1 MLVALDWGTSSLR
14 AWLLDGDGDGAVR
27 DEAAAPLGI
36 LKVPGGDFDAVF
48 RQIAE
53 KWISAGA
60 TAAIASGMIGSRQ
73 GWAEAPYANC
83 PADAAALVAKLIE
96 VPTSLGISLRIVP
109 GVSRVDADGIPDV
122 MRGEEVQILGDAP
135 ATGRRLYVLPGTHSK
150 WALAEDGRIAWF
162 ATSMTGE
169 AFAVLAEH
177 SILGRLMDGRA
188 YDQPAFRRGL
198 AVGAAAGG
206 GLLRRLFSARTLGLF
221 GELEP
226 KAAGSY
232 LSGLLIGAEVADA
245 RSTVAD
251 AIGAAATG
259 AAPDEVTIVGGAEL
273 SARYAE
279 AIEAAGLRSRI
290 APADTTVKALWRLA
304 KHAEL
309 V

>member
-14 AWLLDGDGDGAVR
+14 AWLLDADGAVR

-53 KWISAGA
+53 KWRP

-73 GWAEAPYANC
+73 GWAEAPYAKC
-83 PADAAALVAKLIE
+83 PADAAALVAGLIE

-109 GVSRVDADGIPDV
+109 GVSRIDADGIPDV

-188 YDQPAFRRGL
+188 HDPAAFRRGL
-198 AVGAAAGG
+198 AIGAEAGG
-206 GLLRRLFSARTLGLF
+206 GLLRRLFSVRTLGLF
-221 GELEP
+221 GEIEP
-226 KAAGSY
+226 NALGAY
-232 LSGLLIGAEVADA
+232 LSGMLIGAVVADA
-245 RSTVAD
+245 RATVAT
-251 AIGAAATG
+251 ATG
-259 AAPDEVTIVGGAEL
+259 AAPDTVTIIGGTEL
-273 SARYAE
+273 SERYAE
-279 AIEAAGLRSRI
+279 AIDAAGLASQI
-290 APADTTVKALWRLA
+290 APADTTLKGLWRLA
-304 KHAEL
+304 KQAEL

>member
-14 AWLLDGDGDGAVR
+14 AWLLDADGAVR

-53 KWISAGA
+53 RWSP

-73 GWAEAPYANC
+73 GWAEAPYAHC
-83 PADAAALVAKLIE
+83 PADEAALVAGLIE
-96 VPTSLGISLRIVP
+96 IPTSLGVTLRIVP

-150 WALAEDGRIAWF
+150 WALAENGRIAWF

-198 AVGAAAGG
+198 ALGASAGG

-226 KAAGSY
+226 KATGSY

-245 RSTVAD
+245 RATVAA

-259 AAPDEVTIVGGAEL
+259 AAPEEVTIVGGAEL

-290 APADTTVKALWRLA
+290 APADTTVRALWRLA

>member
-14 AWLLDGDGDGAVR
+14 AWLLDADGAVR
-27 DEAAAPLGI
+27 DEASAPLGI

-48 RQIAE
+48 KQVAG
-53 KWISAGA
+53 KWIAAGA
-60 TAAIASGMIGSRQ
+60 TAAIACGMIGSRQ
-73 GWAEAPYANC
+73 GWAEAPYADC

-96 VPTSLGISLRIVP
+96 IPTSLGISLRIVP
-109 GVSRVDADGIPDV
+109 GVSRIDADGIPDV

-135 ATGRRLYVLPGTHSK
+135 VTGRRLYVLPGTHSK

-245 RSTVAD
+245 RATVAA

-259 AAPDEVTIVGGAEL
+259 APPDEVTIVGGAEL